1 MRNTDA
7 RVVATAV
14 ALLALA
20 ACASR
25 LQGEVSYDDRA
36 DFSRYRSFAVA
47 PREGG
52 APAARAIAEREVK
65 RALEAKGLRA
75 VDRASADLVAHVQLD
90 RRRKTRLSGSITQGG
105 EYVGME
111 VALEDRAS
119 GERVWSSWAAETFNE
134 SLEAETEIP
143 KAVDLIFESY
153 PPK

>member
-1 MRNTDA
+1 MRNPRA
-7 RVVATAV
+7 RVVAAAV

-25 LQGEVSYDDRA
+25 LSGEVSYDDQA
-36 DFSRYRSFAVA
+36 DFSRYRSFALA
-47 PREGG
+47 PGDSG
-52 APAARAIAEREVK
+52 APAVRPIAEREVR

-75 VDRASADLVAHVQLD
+75 VERASADLVVHVQMD
-90 RRRKTRLSGSITQGG
+90 RRRKTRLSGSISRGG

-119 GERVWSSWAAETFNE
+119 GERVWSSWAAETYNE
-134 SLEAETEIP
+134 SLEAEKEIP

>member
-1 MRNTDA
+1 MRNPRA
-7 RVVATAV
+7 CFVVAAF

-36 DFSRYRSFAVA
+36 DFSRYRSFALA
-47 PREGG
+47 PGDSG
-52 APAARAIAEREVK
+52 SPAARAIAEREVQ

-75 VDRASADLVAHVQLD
+75 VDRASADLVAHLLLD
-90 RRRKTRLSGSITQGG
+90 RRRKARLSGSISPGG
-105 EYVGME
+105 EAVGME

-119 GERVWSSWAAETFNE
+119 GERVWSSWAAETYND
-134 SLEAETEIP
+134 SLEVEEEIP